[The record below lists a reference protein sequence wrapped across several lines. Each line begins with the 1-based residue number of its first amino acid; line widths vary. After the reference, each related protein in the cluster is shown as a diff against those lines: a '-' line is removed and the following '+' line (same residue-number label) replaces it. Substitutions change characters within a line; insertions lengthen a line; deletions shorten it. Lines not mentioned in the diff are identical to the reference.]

1 MFWGVSIV
9 STSVAWLLLSSY
21 LSPNNSQ
28 SEQSIKREDPGED
41 DGHGESE
48 EESADP
54 FSGGLSDN
62 QRIFPTGPRQTPQ
75 RYPGRAKSEDE
86 DTIKQE
92 EAEGS
97 PAISPLSGEADDE
110 AEQVEAIGAAGDF
123 DLGIGT
129 GLDSGS
135 TGVQRRRSRLF
146 DDHNHDAQED

>member
-1 MFWGVSIV
+1 MV

-28 SEQSIKREDPGED
+28 SEQPIKREDSGED

-54 FSGGLSDN
+54 FSGDLSDN
-62 QRIFPTGPRQTPQ
+62 QRILPTVPRQMPQ
-75 RYPGRAKSEDE
+75 GYPGRAKSEDE
-86 DTIKQE
+86 GIIKQE
-92 EAEGS
+92 EIEGS
-97 PAISPLSGEADDE
+97 SAISPLAGEADDE
-110 AEQVEAIGAAGDF
+110 AEQVEAMGAAGNF
-123 DLGIGT
+123 DSGIGT

-146 DDHNHDAQED
+146 DDRSHDAQED